1 MEIEVLDH
9 AGLRYYTNKYIS
21 TMNNDISKVE
31 GDLVVTKD
39 ISERRGDIK
48 MEIEVLDHAGLRY
61 YTNKYIS
68 TMNNDISKVEGDL
81 VVTNQT
87 VREIQTQLDDINSL
101 VSKEVSSEISS
112 IVSDI
117 AKVTFQLDLKDMVNT
132 SEMTHVKHS

>member
-9 AGLRYYTNKYIS
+9 S
-21 TMNNDISKVE
+21 
-31 GDLVVTKD
+31 
-39 ISERRGDIK
+39 
-48 MEIEVLDHAGLRY
+48 GLRY

-81 VVTNQT
+81 VVTNQA

-132 SEMTHVKHS
+132 SEMTHVIIDEIDRADAVEIISGTFSGNGVYI